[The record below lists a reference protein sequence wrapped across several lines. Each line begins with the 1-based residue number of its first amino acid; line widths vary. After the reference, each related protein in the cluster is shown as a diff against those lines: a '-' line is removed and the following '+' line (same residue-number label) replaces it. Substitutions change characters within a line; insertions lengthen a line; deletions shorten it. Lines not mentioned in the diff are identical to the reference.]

1 MIVQLVS
8 YKSTLRADSRLRHT
22 AEIINSSKAD
32 LILFAGYT
40 LASHKDVGELNK
52 LVGNDKTIAVI
63 EVTENA
69 VSVLNPARNSLFLL
83 RNGVVKDIYTHQL
96 FRDSKTIKAYPEL
109 GEHLMLELETRRNF
123 STANRNVAI
132 IQCGE
137 NNILRNIQSEGN
149 RAVFRFE
156 SDTILNQ
163 RFADFLNNTDIILNP
178 MHSPMGNQGKMRKR
192 REFFSDNNRAY
203 FSTANFE
210 DEESIYNKSVQ
221 YVCINGKEQEP
232 MNVEVGKRDSY
243 IVRTFVIPIVR

>member
-8 YKSTLRADSRLRHT
+8 YKSALRADSRLQHT

-32 LILFAGYT
+32 LILFAGHT
-40 LASHKDVGELNK
+40 LASHRDVDELNT
-52 LVGNDKTIAVI
+52 LLDNNMTTAVI
-63 EVTENA
+63 EVKKDTKSKSLP
-69 VSVLNPARNSLFLL
+69 VYHSLFLL
-83 RNGVVKDIYTHQL
+83 QNGVAKDIYTHQL
-96 FRDSKTIKAYPEL
+96 FTDSKTIKAYPEL

-123 STANRNVAI
+123 SAANRNVSI

-156 SDTILNQ
+156 DDAILNK

-178 MHSPMGNQGKMRKR
+178 THSPMGNQPKMRKR

-221 YVCINGKEQEP
+221 YACINGKEQEP

-243 IVRTFVIPIVR
+243 IARTFVI

>member
-8 YKSTLRADSRLRHT
+8 YKSTLRADSRLQYT

-32 LILFAGYT
+32 LILFAGHT
-40 LASHKDVGELNK
+40 LASHRDVDELNT
-52 LVGNDKTIAVI
+52 LLDNNRTTAVI
-63 EVTENA
+63 EVKKDTKSKSLP
-69 VSVLNPARNSLFLL
+69 VYHSLFLL
-83 RNGVVKDIYTHQL
+83 QNGVTKDIYTHQL
-96 FRDSKTIKAYPEL
+96 FTDSKTIKAYPEL

-123 STANRNVAI
+123 STANRNVSV

-156 SDTILNQ
+156 DDAILNK

-178 MHSPMGNQGKMRKR
+178 MHSPMGNQPKMCKR
-192 REFFSDNNRAY
+192 REFFSSNNRAY

-210 DEESIYNKSVQ
+210 DEESIYNKTVQ
-221 YVCINGKEQEP
+221 YACINGKEQEP
-232 MNVEVGKRDSY
+232 MNVEVGKRNSY
-243 IVRTFVIPIVR
+243 IVRTFVI

>member
-8 YKSTLRADSRLRHT
+8 YKSTLRADSRLQHT

-32 LILFAGYT
+32 LILFAGHT
-40 LASHKDVGELNK
+40 LASHRDVDELNT
-52 LVGNDKTIAVI
+52 LLDNNRTTAVI
-63 EVTENA
+63 EVKKDTKSKSLP
-69 VSVLNPARNSLFLL
+69 VYHSLFLL
-83 RNGVVKDIYTHQL
+83 QNGVTKDIYTHQL
-96 FRDSKTIKAYPEL
+96 FTDSKTIKAYPEL

-123 STANRNVAI
+123 STANRNVSV

-156 SDTILNQ
+156 DDAILNK

-178 MHSPMGNQGKMRKR
+178 LHSPMGNQGKMRKR

-221 YVCINGKEQEP
+221 YACINGKEQEP

-243 IVRTFVIPIVR
+243 IVRTFVISIVR

>member
-8 YKSTLRADSRLRHT
+8 YKSTLRADSRLQHT

-32 LILFAGYT
+32 LILFAGHT
-40 LASHKDVGELNK
+40 LASHRDVDELNT
-52 LVGNDKTIAVI
+52 LLDNNRTTAVI
-63 EVTENA
+63 EVKKDTKSKSLP
-69 VSVLNPARNSLFLL
+69 VYHSLFLL
-83 RNGVVKDIYTHQL
+83 QNGVAKDIYTHQL
-96 FRDSKTIKAYPEL
+96 FTDSKTIKAYPEL

-123 STANRNVAI
+123 SAANRNVSI

-156 SDTILNQ
+156 DDAILNQ
-163 RFADFLNNTDIILNP
+163 RFAAFLNNTDIILNP

-192 REFFSDNNRAY
+192 RELFSSNNRAY
-203 FSTANFE
+203 FSTANYV
-210 DEESIYNKSVQ
+210 DEEAIYNKSVQ
-221 YVCINGKEQEP
+221 YACINGKEQEP

-243 IVRTFVIPIVR
+243 IVRTFVI

>member
-8 YKSTLRADSRLRHT
+8 YKSTLRADSRLQHT

-32 LILFAGYT
+32 LILFAGHT
-40 LASHKDVGELNK
+40 LASHRDVDELNT
-52 LVGNDKTIAVI
+52 LLDNNRTTAVI
-63 EVTENA
+63 EVKKDTKSKSLP
-69 VSVLNPARNSLFLL
+69 VYHSLFLL
-83 RNGVVKDIYTHQL
+83 QNGVTKDIYTHQL
-96 FRDSKTIKAYPEL
+96 FTDSKTIKAYPEL

-123 STANRNVAI
+123 STANRNVSV

-156 SDTILNQ
+156 DDAILNK

-178 MHSPMGNQGKMRKR
+178 MHSPMGNQPKMRKR

-203 FSTANFE
+203 FSTANYV
-210 DEESIYNKSVQ
+210 DEEAIYNKSVQ
-221 YVCINGKEQEP
+221 YACINGKEQEP

-243 IVRTFVIPIVR
+243 IVRTFVI

>member
-8 YKSTLRADSRLRHT
+8 YKSTLRADSRLQHT

-32 LILFAGYT
+32 LILFAGHT
-40 LASHKDVGELNK
+40 LASHRDVDELNT
-52 LVGNDKTIAVI
+52 LLDNNRTTAVI
-63 EVTENA
+63 EVKKDTKSKSLP
-69 VSVLNPARNSLFLL
+69 VYHSLFLL
-83 RNGVVKDIYTHQL
+83 QNGVTKDIYTHQL
-96 FRDSKTIKAYPEL
+96 FTDSKTIKAYPEL

-123 STANRNVAI
+123 STANRNVSV

-156 SDTILNQ
+156 DDAILNK
-163 RFADFLNNTDIILNP
+163 RFVDFLNNTDIILNP
-178 MHSPMGNQGKMRKR
+178 MHSPMGNQPKMCKR
-192 REFFSDNNRAY
+192 REFFSSNNRAY

-221 YVCINGKEQEP
+221 YACINGKEQEP

-243 IVRTFVIPIVR
+243 IVRTFVI

>member
-8 YKSTLRADSRLRHT
+8 YKSTLRADSRLQHT

-32 LILFAGYT
+32 LILFAGHT
-40 LASHKDVGELNK
+40 LASHRDVDELNT
-52 LVGNDKTIAVI
+52 LLDNNRTTAVI
-63 EVTENA
+63 EVKKDTKSKSLP
-69 VSVLNPARNSLFLL
+69 VYHSLFLL
-83 RNGVVKDIYTHQL
+83 QNGVTKDIYTHQL
-96 FRDSKTIKAYPEL
+96 FTDSKTIKAYPEL

-123 STANRNVAI
+123 SAANRNVSI

-156 SDTILNQ
+156 DDAILNK

-178 MHSPMGNQGKMRKR
+178 MHSPMGNQPKMRKR

-221 YVCINGKEQEP
+221 YACINGKEQEP

-243 IVRTFVIPIVR
+243 IIRTFVI

>member
-8 YKSTLRADSRLRHT
+8 YKSTLRADSRLQHT

-32 LILFAGYT
+32 LILFAGHT
-40 LASHKDVGELNK
+40 LASHRDVDELNT
-52 LVGNDKTIAVI
+52 LLDNNRTTAVI
-63 EVTENA
+63 EVKKDTKSKSLP
-69 VSVLNPARNSLFLL
+69 VYHSLFLL
-83 RNGVVKDIYTHQL
+83 QNGVTKDIYTHQL
-96 FRDSKTIKAYPEL
+96 FTDSKTIKAYPEL

-123 STANRNVAI
+123 STANRNVSV

-156 SDTILNQ
+156 DDAIMNQ

-221 YVCINGKEQEP
+221 YACINGKEQEP

-243 IVRTFVIPIVR
+243 IVRTFVI